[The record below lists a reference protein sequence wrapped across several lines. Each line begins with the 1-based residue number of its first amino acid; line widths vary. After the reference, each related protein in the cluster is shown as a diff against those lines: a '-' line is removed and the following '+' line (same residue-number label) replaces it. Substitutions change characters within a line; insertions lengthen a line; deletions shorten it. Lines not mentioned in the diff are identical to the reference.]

1 HPDERRQLHIAR
13 GISGARSR
21 RRQPRA
27 VPRRRSAEPR
37 GGGPSPDRRRLSGR
51 LEPHRA
57 AGAVRFPENR
67 SALHHWTLHPTS
79 AVDLRHAIS
88 DNLDNCHFVAKRT
101 HDRTPLGN
109 PWCGVETAGVGR
121 KRWFLD
127 LLGRARSLF
136 KGLGTPPVAKVQYY
150 SVVCPLGHRLRGQRT
165 GGYQA
170 LRCPSCGEGIFVLPA
185 SPLPEPV
192 APERPAR
199 ARTASAARADVD
211 EGPIEL
217 KDPAQVTVDI
227 VEPDDLAVE
236 AEIIWDDEVPASPA
250 PAAPTAKPSPGATPT
265 TGRPEAARRR
275 QPTTL
280 DPGPGAR
287 VPVAATRAGTSE
299 LAQPRTARGSGR
311 RPLV

>member
-1 HPDERRQLHIAR
+1 MSSSPSS
-13 GISGARSR
+13 ISGA
-21 RRQPRA
+21 
-27 VPRRRSAEPR
+27 PRRWSATWPR
-37 GGGPSPDRRRLSGR
+37 TAFGSSGTLPSCRRGEVSG
-51 LEPHRA
+51 ESTQ
-57 AGAVRFPENR
+57 GQFPPR
-67 SALHHWTLHPTS
+67 ALHHWPRPSTS

-88 DNLDNCHFVAKRT
+88 DNLDNCHFLAKRT

-109 PWCGVETAGVGR
+109 PCCGVATAGVGR
-121 KRWFLD
+121 KRWFLN

-192 APERPAR
+192 APERSAR
-199 ARTASAARADVD
+199 ARKAIAARADVD

-236 AEIIWDDEVPASPA
+236 AEIIWDDE
-250 PAAPTAKPSPGATPT
+250 
-265 TGRPEAARRR
+265 
-275 QPTTL
+275 
-280 DPGPGAR
+280 
-287 VPVAATRAGTSE
+287 AGW
-299 LAQPRTARGSGR
+299 
-311 RPLV
+311 